1 MGQAMTGIAQANG
14 GRRRGGWRIAIWG
27 MAASLLL
34 LPLAAMQLTDDVKW
48 SGSDFIVWGA
58 MLFAACGTYELAA
71 RMTADIFYRA
81 AAGVAVLAAFLL
93 VWINLAVG
101 IIGTEQ
107 DPANLMFAGVLAVAI
122 AGAAIARFRPQ
133 GMARAFVA
141 AAVAQAMVGLIAMIG
156 GLGSDGPI
164 WPREVLALTGFFTF
178 LWLLS
183 ALLFRKVAREQGRA
197 GVGLPG

>member
-1 MGQAMTGIAQANG
+1 MTGITQVNG

-27 MAASLLL
+27 VAASLLL
-34 LPLAAMQLTDDVKW
+34 LPLAAMQFTDDVKW
-48 SGSDFIVWGA
+48 TGSDFIVWGA

-71 RMTADIFYRA
+71 RMTTDIFYRA
-81 AAGVAVLAAFLL
+81 AVGVAVFAAFLL

-101 IIGTEQ
+101 IIGAEQ

-122 AGAAIARFRPQ
+122 VGAAVARLRPQ

-141 AAVAQAMVGLIAMIG
+141 AAVAQALVGLVAMIG

-178 LWLLS
+178 MWLLS
-183 ALLFRKVAREQGRA
+183 ALLFRKVAHEQGGA